1 MDEYYEEM
9 ITLFHNFEAL
19 LYCDEKGKTLVSN
32 NIFYRVEAARK
43 HFKNVELGEDI
54 LNQFI
59 R

>member
-1 MDEYYEEM
+1 M

-32 NIFYRVEAARK
+32 NIFDRVEAARK

>member
-19 LYCDEKGKTLVSN
+19 LYCDEKGKTLVSY
-32 NIFYRVEAARK
+32 NIFDRVEAATK
-43 HFKNVELGEDI
+43 HLKNVELGEDI

>member
-1 MDEYYEEM
+1 MDKYYEEM
-9 ITLFHNFEAL
+9 MTLFHNFEAL
-19 LYCDEKGKTLVSN
+19 LYRDKKGKTLVSN
-32 NIFYRVEAARK
+32 NIFDRVEAARK

>member
-1 MDEYYEEM
+1 MDEDYEEM
-9 ITLFHNFEAL
+9 VTLFHNFEAI

-32 NIFYRVEAARK
+32 NIFDRVEAARK

>member
-1 MDEYYEEM
+1 M
-9 ITLFHNFEAL
+9 ITLFYNSEAL
-19 LYCDEKGKTLVSN
+19 FHCDEKGKTLVSN

-43 HFKNVELGEDI
+43 HFKNVGLDKDF